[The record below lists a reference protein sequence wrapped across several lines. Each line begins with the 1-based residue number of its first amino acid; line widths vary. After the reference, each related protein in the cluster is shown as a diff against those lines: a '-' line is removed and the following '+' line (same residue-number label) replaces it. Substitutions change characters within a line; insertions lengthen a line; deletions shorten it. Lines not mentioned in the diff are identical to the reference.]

1 MMNGKQ
7 LKNSILQWAIQG
19 KLVPQDPNDE
29 PASVLLEKIREEKAK
44 LVKEGKIRKNKK
56 ESIIYRGD
64 DNSYYEKIIATGEV
78 KCIDEE
84 IPFEIPQG
92 WVWTRLRDIII
103 RTNAGK
109 SPNCEKRPK
118 SNEEWGVLTTTAI
131 QENEFLPNENKV
143 LPKNYKINL
152 EHIIKYGDIL
162 ITRAGPVNRT
172 GIVCMVDKE
181 YDNLIL
187 SDKTVRID
195 YMRNYCNP
203 KFIVFLL
210 NCPAIHELLM
220 RVTVGMASSQVNVSQ
235 ENIQNTLIP
244 LPSINEQNRI
254 VEKIVNLK
262 PLISKYDFEQKKLD
276 GLNIRLIN
284 LIKKSILQEAIQGK
298 LVPQITEEG
307 TAQELLEQIM
317 LEKQKLVKEG
327 KLKRSIL
334 NNSIIYKGDDNKYF
348 EKNGYTE
355 IDITDEIPF
364 EIPNSWSWVRLNDIC
379 SYIQRGKSP
388 KYSPIK
394 KYPVVA
400 QKCNQWSGFSIDKA
414 QFIDPD
420 TLSSY
425 GEERIL
431 QNGDLMWNSTGL
443 GTLGRMAIYWQTLN
457 PYELAVVDSHV
468 TVIRVMKKFVL
479 PQYLYYYFTSNT
491 VQSVIE
497 KKSDGSTKQKEL
509 ATATVKNYIVPIPP
523 LMEQSRI
530 ISKIKQLASI
540 MRG

>member
-1 MMNGKQ
+1 MNGKQ

-29 PASVLLEKIREEKAK
+29 PAFFLLEKIRAEKER
-44 LVKEGKIRKNKK
+44 LVKEKKIKKDKN
-56 ESIIYRGD
+56 ESIIFRGD
-64 DNSYYEKIIATGEV
+64 DNSYYEKFLATGEV

-84 IPFEIPQG
+84 IPFEIPKG
-92 WVWTRLRDIII
+92 WEWCRLRDVIMG
-103 RTNAGK
+103 TNAGK

-118 SNEEWGVLTTTAI
+118 RGEEWGVLTTTAI
-131 QENEFLPNENKV
+131 QENDFLPNENKV
-143 LPKNYKINL
+143 LPPNYSVNS
-152 EHIIKYGDIL
+152 EHSVKYGDIH

-172 GIVCMVDKE
+172 GIVCLVDKE
-181 YDNLIL
+181 CDNLIL

-195 YMRNYCNP
+195 YFRNYCNP
-203 KFIVFLL
+203 TFIVLVL
-210 NCPAIHELLM
+210 NSPAIHELLM
-220 RVTVGMASSQVNVSQ
+220 SVTVGMAASQVNVSQ
-235 ENIQNTLIP
+235 GNIQNTLIP
-244 LPSINEQNRI
+244 FPGIKEQNRI
-254 VEKIVNLK
+254 AVKITNLL
-262 PLISKYDFEQKKLD
+262 PIIERYNSEQEQLEE
-276 GLNIRLIN
+276 LNAQLPSS
-284 LIKKSILQEAIQGK
+284 LKKSLLQEAIQGK
-298 LVPQITEEG
+298 LVPQIESEG
-307 TAQELLEQIM
+307 TAGELLSTIRK
-317 LEKQKLVKEG
+317 EKENLVKQG
-327 KLKRSIL
+327 KLKKSSLSDSFIF
-334 NNSIIYKGDDNKYF
+334 KGDDNKYF
-348 EKNGYTE
+348 EKNENTKM
-355 IDITDEIPF
+355 DITGEIPF
-364 EIPNSWSWVRLNDIC
+364 EIPDSWSWVRLNDIC

-388 KYSPIK
+388 KYSLIK

-443 GTLGRMAIYWQTLN
+443 GTLGRIAIYWQTLN
-457 PYELAVVDSHV
+457 PYELAVADSHV

-497 KKSDGSTKQKEL
+497 EKSDGSTKQKEL
-509 ATATVKNYIVPIPP
+509 ATATVKNYLVPIPP

-540 MRG
+540 MSR